1 MQEIRIRTDEKEG
14 LYNEERRSGLDVWYL
29 IVVYIGLLA
38 VLLICVPKIWLSNS
52 IYYISRDINK
62 LQTQSDLLKEEN
74 KRLQNEREILRYQ
87 YLNTQINTH

>member
-14 LYNEERRSGLDVWYL
+14 LHNEERRSGLDVWYL

>member
-14 LYNEERRSGLDVWYL
+14 LHNEERRSGIDVWYL